1 MDLFNI
7 ITLLLVLSSIFGY
20 INIRFLKLPA
30 AIGLMVMALTFSI
43 LMLLINYIN
52 PAIFRTAEN
61 AVRQINFSDVV
72 LNVMLSFLLFAG
84 AMHTD
89 SSLLRKERRSILLFS
104 FFSILISTFIVA
116 SLLYGVVL
124 LIGYKFDFIYCLLFG
139 VLISPTD
146 PIAVLG
152 ILTKAHVPRRI
163 EINIV
168 GESLF
173 NDGIGVVIFLIIL
186 QIINTGIDKVSFSGV
201 ILLFIQEAVGGLLF
215 GFVIGY
221 SIYFLLK
228 SIDHYETEVMI
239 TIAMVMGGYYLANKL
254 HVSGPLAMVV
264 AGLFTES
271 RIRHYAMSS
280 TTGLYVDKFWEL
292 IDVLMNAVLF
302 VLIGLRLMV
311 LDYKSI
317 YLFIGIFAIPIVL
330 FARYISIRLPLL
342 LSKKWVALDKRGQL
356 LMTWGGLRG
365 GLAIAMALSISN
377 ETHKDMIVFITYIVV
392 LFSILV
398 QGLTV
403 GKFAKRLYRS
413 SK

>member
-7 ITLLLVLSSIFGY
+7 ITYLLVLSSIFGY
-20 INIRFLKLPA
+20 INIRFLKMPA
-30 AIGLMVMALTFSI
+30 TIGLMVLALAFSI
-43 LMLLINYIN
+43 LMLLINYMN
-52 PAIFRTAEN
+52 PAIFQTAEN
-61 AVRQINFSDVV
+61 VIKQINFSEVV

-89 SSLLRKERRSILLFS
+89 SSLMRKERRSILLFS
-104 FFSILISTFIVA
+104 LFSILISAIIIA
-116 SLLYGVVL
+116 SLLYGVIL
-124 LIGYKFDFIYCLLFG
+124 LTGNKFSFIYCLLFG

-173 NDGIGVVIFLIIL
+173 NDGIGVVLFLIIL
-186 QIINTGIDKVSFSGV
+186 QIINEGVDKVSLSGV
-201 ILLFIQEAVGGLLF
+201 ILLFIQQAIGGLLF

-221 SIYFLLK
+221 ITFILLK
-228 SIDHYETEVMI
+228 PIDHYETEVMI

-264 AGLFTES
+264 AGLFTEN

-280 TTGLYVDKFWEL
+280 TTSLYVDKFWEL

-302 VLIGLRLMV
+302 VLIGLRLLV
-311 LDYKSI
+311 LDYKNI
-317 YLFIGIFAIPIVL
+317 YLFIGIAAIPIVL

-342 LSKKWVALDKRGQL
+342 LSNKWIRLDRRAQL

-365 GLAIAMALSISN
+365 GLAIAMALSITN
-377 ETHKDMIVFITYIVV
+377 EPHKDMIVFITYIVV

-403 GKFAKRLYRS
+403 GKFARRLYS
-413 SK
+413 SS

>member
-1 MDLFNI
+1 MDLFTI
-7 ITLLLVLSSIFGY
+7 ITYLLVLSAIFGY

-30 AIGLMVMALTFSI
+30 TIGLMILALAFSI
-43 LMLLINYIN
+43 LLILINYIN
-52 PAIFRTAEN
+52 PAIFNTVEHAIE
-61 AVRQINFSDVV
+61 QINFSDVV

-89 SSLLRKERRSILLFS
+89 SSLMRKERRSILLFS
-104 FFSILISTFIVA
+104 LCSVLISAIVVA
-116 SLLYGVVL
+116 LLLYGVIL
-124 LIGYKFDFIYCLLFG
+124 LTGYKFSFIYCLLFG

-152 ILTKAHVPRRI
+152 ILTKANVPRRI

-186 QIINTGIDKVSFSGV
+186 QIINEGVNNVSFGEV
-201 ILLFIQEAVGGLLF
+201 VLLFIRQAIGGLLF
-215 GFVIGY
+215 GLVIGY
-221 SIYFLLK
+221 ITFILLK
-228 SIDHYETEVMI
+228 PIDHYETEVMM
-239 TIAMVMGGYYLANKL
+239 TIAMVIGGYYLANKL
-254 HVSGPLAMVV
+254 HVSGPLAIVV
-264 AGLFTES
+264 AGLFTGS
-271 RIRHYAMSS
+271 RIRYYAMSD
-280 TTGLYVDKFWEL
+280 TTSLYLDKFWEL

-311 LDYKSI
+311 LDYKNI
-317 YLFIGIFAIPIVL
+317 YLFTGILAIPIVL
-330 FARYISIRLPLL
+330 FARYISIRIPVL
-342 LSKKWVALDKRGQL
+342 LSKKWIRLDKRGQL

-365 GLAIAMALSISN
+365 GLAIAMALSIST
-377 ETHKDMIVFITYIVV
+377 EHKDMIVFITYIVV

-403 GKFAKRLYRS
+403 GRFARRLYS
-413 SK
+413 SS

>member
-1 MDLFNI
+1 M
-7 ITLLLVLSSIFGY
+7 
-20 INIRFLKLPA
+20 PA
-30 AIGLMVMALTFSI
+30 TIGLMVLALAFSI
-43 LMLLINYIN
+43 LLILINYIN
-52 PAIFRTAEN
+52 PAFFLTVEN
-61 AVRQINFSDVV
+61 AIKQINFSDVV

-89 SSLLRKERRSILLFS
+89 SSLMRKERRSILLFS
-104 FFSILISTFIVA
+104 LFSVLVSALIVA
-116 SLLYGVVL
+116 SLLYGFVL
-124 LIGYKFDFIYCLLFG
+124 LIGYRFSFIYCLLFG

-152 ILTKAHVPRRI
+152 ILTKANVPRRI

-186 QIINTGIDKVSFSGV
+186 QIINEGVDNVSFSEV
-201 ILLFIQEAVGGLLF
+201 ILLFIRQAIGGLLF
-215 GFVIGY
+215 GLVIGY
-221 SIYFLLK
+221 ITFILLK
-228 SIDHYETEVMI
+228 PIDHYETEVMM
-239 TIAMVMGGYYLANKL
+239 TVAMVMGGYYLANKL
-254 HVSGPLAMVV
+254 HVSGPLAIVV

-280 TTGLYVDKFWEL
+280 TTSLYVDKFWEL

-311 LDYKSI
+311 LDYKNI
-317 YLFIGIFAIPIVL
+317 YLLTGIAAIPIVL
-330 FARYISIRLPLL
+330 LARYISIRLPLL
-342 LSKKWVALDKRGQL
+342 LSNKWIRLDRRAQL

-365 GLAIAMALSISN
+365 GLAIAMALSITN
-377 ETHKDMIVFITYIVV
+377 EPHRDMIVFITYIVV

-403 GKFAKRLYRS
+403 GRFARRLYRHP
-413 SK
+413 

>member
-1 MDLFNI
+1 MDLFTI
-7 ITLLLVLSSIFGY
+7 ITCLLVLSSIFGY

-30 AIGLMVMALTFSI
+30 TIGLMVLALAFSI
-43 LMLLINYIN
+43 LLILINYIN
-52 PAIFRTAEN
+52 PAIFQAAEN
-61 AVRQINFSDVV
+61 VIKQINFSDVV

-89 SSLLRKERRSILLFS
+89 SSLMRKERRSILLFS
-104 FFSILISTFIVA
+104 LFSILISAIIIA
-116 SLLYGVVL
+116 SLLYGVIL
-124 LIGYKFDFIYCLLFG
+124 LTGYKFSFIYCLLFG

-173 NDGIGVVIFLIIL
+173 NDGIGVVLFLIIL
-186 QIINTGIDKVSFSGV
+186 QIINEGVDKVSFSGV
-201 ILLFIQEAVGGLLF
+201 ILLFIQQAIGGLLF

-221 SIYFLLK
+221 ITFILLK
-228 SIDHYETEVMI
+228 PIDHYETEVMI

-264 AGLFTES
+264 AGLFTEN

-280 TTGLYVDKFWEL
+280 TTSLYVDKFWEL

-302 VLIGLRLMV
+302 VLIGLRLLV
-311 LDYKSI
+311 LDYKNI
-317 YLFIGIFAIPIVL
+317 YLFIGIAAIPIVL

-342 LSKKWVALDKRGQL
+342 LSNKWIRLDRRAQL

-365 GLAIAMALSISN
+365 GLAIAMALSITN
-377 ETHKDMIVFITYIVV
+377 EPHKDMIVFITYIVV

-403 GKFAKRLYRS
+403 GKFARRLYIS
-413 SK
+413 S

>member
-1 MDLFNI
+1 MVMSLAFS
-7 ITLLLVLSSIFGY
+7 TMLLLVNF
-20 INIRFLKLPA
+20 
-30 AIGLMVMALTFSI
+30 
-43 LMLLINYIN
+43 IN
-52 PAIFRTAEN
+52 PAIFRTAEQAIN
-61 AVRQINFSDVV
+61 RINFSEVV

-89 SSLLRKERRSILLFS
+89 SSLMRKERRSILLFS
-104 FFSILISTFIVA
+104 LIGVLVSAIIVT
-116 SLLYGVVL
+116 SLLYGVIL
-124 LIGYKFDFIYCLLFG
+124 LIGYKFNFLYCLLFG

-186 QIINTGIDKVSFSGV
+186 QIINNGAESVSFV
-201 ILLFIQEAVGGLLF
+201 QVVMLFIQEAIGGLLF
-215 GFVIGY
+215 GFAIGY
-221 SIYFLLK
+221 VTYVLFK

-264 AGLFTES
+264 AGLLTES

-280 TTGLYVDKFWEL
+280 TTSLYVDKFWEL
-292 IDVLMNAVLF
+292 IDVLMNAILF

-311 LDYKSI
+311 LDYKDI
-317 YLFIGIFAIPIVL
+317 YLLTGLLAIPIVL
-330 FARYISIRLPLL
+330 VARYISIKLPLL
-342 LSKKWVALDKRGQL
+342 ISNRWIRLDRRAQL

-365 GLAIAMALSISN
+365 GLAIAMALSISDGQD
-377 ETHKDMIVFITYIVV
+377 KDMIVFITYIVV

-403 GKFAKRLYRS
+403 GRFARRLYRS
-413 SK
+413 HQKQIS

>member
-7 ITLLLVLSSIFGY
+7 ITYLLVLSSIFGY
-20 INIRFLKLPA
+20 INIRFLKMPA
-30 AIGLMVMALTFSI
+30 TIGLMVLALAFSI

-52 PAIFRTAEN
+52 PAIFQTAET
-61 AVRQINFSDVV
+61 VIKQINFSEVV

-89 SSLLRKERRSILLFS
+89 SSLMRKERRSILLFS
-104 FFSILISTFIVA
+104 LFSILISAIIIA
-116 SLLYGVVL
+116 SLLYGVIL
-124 LIGYKFDFIYCLLFG
+124 LTGYKFSFIYCLLFG

-173 NDGIGVVIFLIIL
+173 NDGIGVVLFLIIL
-186 QIINTGIDKVSFSGV
+186 QIINEGVDKVSLSGV
-201 ILLFIQEAVGGLLF
+201 ILLFIQQAIGGLLF

-221 SIYFLLK
+221 ITFILLK
-228 SIDHYETEVMI
+228 PIDHYETEVMI

-264 AGLFTES
+264 AGLFTEN

-280 TTGLYVDKFWEL
+280 TTSLYVDKFWEL

-302 VLIGLRLMV
+302 VLIGLRLLV
-311 LDYKSI
+311 LDYKNI
-317 YLFIGIFAIPIVL
+317 YLFIGIAAIPIVL

-342 LSKKWVALDKRGQL
+342 LSNKWIRLDRRAQL

-365 GLAIAMALSISN
+365 GLAIAMALSITN
-377 ETHKDMIVFITYIVV
+377 EPHKDMIVFITYIVV

-403 GKFAKRLYRS
+403 GRFARRLYS
-413 SK
+413 SS